1 MNTITHDIFVTV
13 VPSKNFCKQMQ
24 RQARSMKMFKLI
36 AVGAMALAAATEVE
50 RRKLEEQVYQLS
62 VRVKKLERS
71 EGEYTKRKGD
81 LSCTIRSHLAIRT
94 HGTIGGLSPLPVRY
108 SIHLRKR

>member
-13 VPSKNFCKQMQ
+13 MP
-24 RQARSMKMFKLI
+24 RQARSTKMFKLI
-36 AVGAMALAAATEVE
+36 AVGAMVLAAATEVE

-71 EGEYTKRKGD
+71 EGE
-81 LSCTIRSHLAIRT
+81 
-94 HGTIGGLSPLPVRY
+94 
-108 SIHLRKR
+108 

>member
-13 VPSKNFCKQMQ
+13 MPSKNFCKQ
-24 RQARSMKMFKLI
+24 RQARSTKMFKLI

-71 EGEYTKRKGD
+71 EGE
-81 LSCTIRSHLAIRT
+81 
-94 HGTIGGLSPLPVRY
+94 
-108 SIHLRKR
+108 